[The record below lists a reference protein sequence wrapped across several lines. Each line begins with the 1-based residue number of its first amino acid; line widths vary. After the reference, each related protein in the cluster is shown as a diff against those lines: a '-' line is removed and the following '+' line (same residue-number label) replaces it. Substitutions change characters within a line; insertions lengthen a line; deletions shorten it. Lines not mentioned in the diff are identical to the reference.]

1 MLNIVYLS
9 YMEIIYS
16 LYNVGYSKYIQLSM
30 KKLFTHSIF
39 RKVLG
44 GTVITKS
51 TFGHEVASIT
61 FCNKVDLRTFVTKCV
76 I

>member
-9 YMEIIYS
+9 YMEVMYS
-16 LYNVGYSKYIQLSM
+16 LYNVGYSKYVQLSM

-44 GTVITKS
+44 GRGRVFRNGNYNIYIWS
-51 TFGHEVASIT
+51 
-61 FCNKVDLRTFVTKCV
+61 
-76 I
+76 